1 MDLTLAAVPGYFAT
15 MGAEYM
21 YMKKQAETREPT
33 AGDYERQDTIASLAM
48 GVGSI
53 LAPLTITKLA
63 NQFTPG
69 KGRYAKALI
78 IGTVG
83 AAVVA
88 TVADRVVA
96 KERSETIR
104 GCAETQSASRP
115 SSRPTF
121 QPASTPS
128 PRPTSQ
134 SSSQPASSPSP
145 RPTFQP
151 ASLPSDP
158 PADPSTN
165 PPSNR
170 APSRRV
176 QRSLAKRIASSAGVV
191 AVSGAVLAASTAW
204 ASRTAANRLFDSH
217 QRDLGDGPLA
227 TLGAVLG
234 WDFIYYWNHRLM
246 HETRWLWA
254 IHVVH
259 HSSEHYNLSTA
270 LRQPVLDVFGMFVP
284 YGLLSLVGFR
294 PESIETARG
303 VNLLYQ
309 YWIHTETIPKLGPV
323 EEVFNTASHHRVH
336 HGSNRQYLDRNH
348 GSILIIWDRLFGTFE
363 REQEPVIYGLTK
375 NINTFDP
382 LKIATHEHED
392 ILKDVAASNNWRE
405 RLNFVFRG
413 PGWAYEAHARG
424 LGAPQA

>member
-1 MDLTLAAVPGYFAT
+1 
-15 MGAEYM
+15 
-21 YMKKQAETREPT
+21 
-33 AGDYERQDTIASLAM
+33 M

-96 KERSETIR
+96 KERSEAIR
-104 GCAETQSASRP
+104 GCAETQP
-115 SSRPTF
+115 
-121 QPASTPS
+121 
-128 PRPTSQ
+128 
-134 SSSQPASSPSP
+134 
-145 RPTFQP
+145 
-151 ASLPSDP
+151 
-158 PADPSTN
+158 TN
-165 PPSNR
+165 PPTNR

-284 YGLLSLVGFR
+284 YGLLSLAGFR

-309 YWIHTETIPKLGPV
+309 YWIHTET
-323 EEVFNTASHHRVH
+323 
-336 HGSNRQYLDRNH
+336 
-348 GSILIIWDRLFGTFE
+348 
-363 REQEPVIYGLTK
+363 
-375 NINTFDP
+375 
-382 LKIATHEHED
+382 
-392 ILKDVAASNNWRE
+392 
-405 RLNFVFRG
+405 
-413 PGWAYEAHARG
+413 
-424 LGAPQA
+424 

>member
-15 MGAEYM
+15 MGAEYV
-21 YMKKQAETREPT
+21 YLKKQAETREPT
-33 AGDYERQDTIASLAM
+33 AGDYERQDTLASLAM

-96 KERSETIR
+96 KERSEAIR
-104 GCAETQSASRP
+104 GCAETQP
-115 SSRPTF
+115 
-121 QPASTPS
+121 
-128 PRPTSQ
+128 
-134 SSSQPASSPSP
+134 
-145 RPTFQP
+145 
-151 ASLPSDP
+151 
-158 PADPSTN
+158 TN
-165 PPSNR
+165 PPTNR

-284 YGLLSLVGFR
+284 YGLLSLAGFR